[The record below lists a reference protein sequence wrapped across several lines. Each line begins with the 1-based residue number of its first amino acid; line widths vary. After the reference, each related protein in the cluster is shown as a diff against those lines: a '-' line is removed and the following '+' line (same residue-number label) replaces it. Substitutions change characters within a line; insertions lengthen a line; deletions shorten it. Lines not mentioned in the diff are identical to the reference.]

1 MKPIHIAATFVKLF
15 AIYIIF
21 YLIVSGFSLVPY
33 ITSNQEQLGA
43 SPLIIIT
50 LILAMLF
57 VAIFAWFFPISIT
70 KKLIGNIDND
80 ETELSFSS
88 NEFAEICIFAV
99 ALYLLAG
106 LLGETV
112 YWFNLLSDS
121 SYREMAFDQN
131 NHGITTKA
139 DLWSYSARLIF
150 TLYLIIGNKQVVRL
164 FRKLRQ

>member
-1 MKPIHIAATFVKLF
+1 MKPIHVAATIVKLF

-21 YLIVSGFSLVPY
+21 YLIVSSFSLVPY

-88 NEFAEICIFAV
+88 NEFAAICIFAV
-99 ALYLLAG
+99 AIYLLAN

-112 YWFNLLSDS
+112 YWINLLSDP

-131 NHGITTKA
+131 NLGGDTTA
-139 DLWSYSARLIF
+139 RLWSYTVRLTF
-150 TLYLIIGNKQVVRL
+150 TLYLLLGNKQVVKL